1 MVATSNQN
9 ESDPVA
15 WPLVQLFIYGPYIVL
30 KNSWYI
36 PYIDLKIYW
45 QSIYF
50 LLRMSRLELLPRS
63 VAGHGEQVGSRQAQT
78 SGIRNAEAKP
88 CGSVSPGRNLG
99 KDVGKPMF
107 PLGKSWFTSTIG
119 GLINCV
125 SIYVI
130 WQPTMWSG
138 KVVCWFF
145 SLVILNMVT
154 DTSYN
159 WNNQG
164 FAIDHEVKGRDEVTT
179 IMRIWLTHRKLVDL
193 P

>member
-99 KDVGKPMF
+99 KDVENQCF
-107 PLGKSWFTSTIG
+107 P
-119 GLINCV
+119 
-125 SIYVI
+125 
-130 WQPTMWSG
+130 
-138 KVVCWFF
+138 
-145 SLVILNMVT
+145 
-154 DTSYN
+154 
-159 WNNQG
+159 
-164 FAIDHEVKGRDEVTT
+164 
-179 IMRIWLTHRKLVDL
+179 
-193 P
+193 